1 MTRRIR
7 VRPGH
12 LEAGENE
19 LEPEAAHYAR
29 DVLRLRVGDPV
40 ELFDGEGAFGQG
52 SLLGSSRDRVVVQIP
67 AIGRAPPPRGP
78 AVTLIQAVG
87 KGEKVEQVVRQ
98 ASELGVQRIVVVA
111 TQRTV
116 AERVERSDRARTRV
130 HPADSGPRSTH
141 KLDRWRGIAEDAT
154 RLSGR
159 YFVPQIVGVLPLE
172 AWLDEPRAGLALALD
187 GTAEA
192 GLKACLAPLVGAPPP
207 TIEVAIGPEGGFSP
221 EERDLL
227 RTKGFCLTT
236 LGPHTLRTETA
247 GPAVLAILA
256 HAFA

>member
-12 LEAGENE
+12 LEAGLLE

-29 DVLRLRVGDPV
+29 DVLRLRSGDPV
-40 ELFDGEGAFGQG
+40 ELFDGEGAFGLG
-52 SLLGSSRDRVVVQIP
+52 SLEVCGRDRVVVEIP
-67 AIGRAPPPRGP
+67 ALARAAPSSAP

-98 ASELGVQRIVVVA
+98 ASELGVQRIVIVS

-116 AERVERSDRARTRV
+116 AERV
-130 HPADSGPRSTH
+130 H

-159 YFVPQIVGVLPLE
+159 YFVPQILGVLPLE
-172 AWLDEPRAGLALALD
+172 AWLEEPRAALALALD
-187 GTAEA
+187 GAAEA
-192 GLKACLAPLVGAPPP
+192 SLKACLAPLAASPPRS
-207 TIEVAIGPEGGFSP
+207 IEVAIGPEGGFSP
-221 EERDLL
+221 EERDRL

-247 GPAVLAILA
+247 GPAALAILA
-256 HAFA
+256 YAFA

>member
-12 LEAGENE
+12 LQAGLLE

-29 DVLRLRVGDPV
+29 DVLRLRSGDPV
-40 ELFDGEGAFGQG
+40 ELFDGEGAFGEG
-52 SLLGSSRDRVVVQIP
+52 SITECSRGRVAIEIPLLRQ
-67 AIGRAPPPRGP
+67 AAPPPGP

-98 ASELGVQRIVVVA
+98 ASELGAQRIVIVA

-116 AERVERSDRARTRV
+116 AERI
-130 HPADSGPRSTH
+130 H

-159 YFVPQIVGVLPLE
+159 YFVPQILGVLPLE
-172 AWLDEPRAGLALALD
+172 AWLEEPRAGLALALD
-187 GTAEA
+187 GGAEV
-192 GLKACLAPLVGAPPP
+192 GLKACLGPLVASPPP
-207 TIEVAIGPEGGFSP
+207 SIEVAIGPEGGFSP
-221 EERDLL
+221 EERDRL

-256 HAFA
+256 YAFA